1 MKSPKQFKSP
11 DLFPT
16 LADAREWLP
25 AAAESTRGAICPCCL
40 EFNKVYRRKIPF
52 STIKALFNLYQ
63 LNENMPGE
71 YHSREFTGSHSGGDF
86 AKIAALGLFQKV
98 LNKDTQKKHS
108 GYWLITDAGKRFCRG
123 ELSIQERLIIYHNE
137 LTGTSGEFKFISDF
151 WPNFDYGEL
160 MNS

>member
-1 MKSPKQFKSP
+1 MKEAQQFNSP

-16 LADAREWLP
+16 LDDAREWLP
-25 AAAESTRGAICPCCL
+25 KAAESTEGAICPCCL

-63 LNENMPGE
+63 LNENMAGE

-86 AKIAALGLFQKV
+86 AKIAALGLFSKV
-98 LNKDTQKKHS
+98 RSKDSSKKHS
-108 GYWLITDAGKRFCRG
+108 GYWFITEEGKRFCRG
-123 ELSIQERLIIYHNE
+123 DLSIRERLIIYHNE
-137 LTGTSGEFKFISDF
+137 LIATSGEFKFISDF

-160 MNS
+160 MNA